1 MPTIMLNGP
10 YDWDAFEQAVI
21 ITAAAERVLYLIQL
35 EDTDEFPTLRRK
47 LPTMPEYSQYRAKV
61 SIADQTSKMGFVRR
75 EQPAKSYNDLLDED
89 KDVLKFELASYR
101 TLLSEFNT
109 EADGIRNMLTWIRA
123 QELYLEALTEAEN
136 SNKKT
141 DWEKWITNWEQA
153 ITIAR
158 LRKVAA
164 ACGPEWFKDLERHL
178 DSRHLRTGCIQHSVQ
193 GRDPNEK
200 VTKSKKEDS
209 EEEDEA
215 QTDE

>member
-1 MPTIMLNGP
+1 MLNGP

-109 EADGIRNMLTWIRA
+109 EADGIRNMLTWMYDHISLSYIQTCA
-123 QELYLEALTEAEN
+123 PALV
-136 SNKKT
+136 K
-141 DWEKWITNWEQA
+141 
-153 ITIAR
+153 
-158 LRKVAA
+158 
-164 ACGPEWFKDLERHL
+164 P
-178 DSRHLRTGCIQHSVQ
+178 
-193 GRDPNEK
+193 
-200 VTKSKKEDS
+200 
-209 EEEDEA
+209 DEP
-215 QTDE
+215 DNLCLFVNNL